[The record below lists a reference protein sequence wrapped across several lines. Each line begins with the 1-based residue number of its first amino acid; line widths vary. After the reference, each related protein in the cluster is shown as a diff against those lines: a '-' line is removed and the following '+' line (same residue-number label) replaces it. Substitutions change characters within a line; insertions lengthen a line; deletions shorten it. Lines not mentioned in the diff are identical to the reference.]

1 MASKKQSS
9 VLGQCSVNDTYMPT
23 IQQGGT
29 HSRSPTASQMSLN
42 YPKSNAPPPVPKV
55 QLILDNLFSRVDG
68 IDGLKGLGVVFAQE
82 DSEKPVFLIMR
93 EPTYEKQDYIVFH
106 MSRESKENESKL
118 GDETLDFFLNCGSA
132 GLGIL
137 AIGATQGSALI
148 VLGVT
153 TAASSLQCGNSI
165 GRVANEVFSPGS
177 NDVLDQQQWYKG
189 TKFVLDAVGFFDFAK
204 GVFTIFKSIPKLIV
218 AFKVVKGKAIIDPKN
233 FSVTIKTTASNR
245 AVKKA
250 VQSGDVPIP
259 IKDNILKKDN
269 IQNFSKQSASTRNS
283 QIESILSKNATELS
297 RDAIS
302 VGLGAKGAIEFFVE
316 KISVTN
322 LKP

>member
-1 MASKKQSS
+1 MA
-9 VLGQCSVNDTYMPT
+9 T

-55 QLILDNLFSRVDG
+55 QLMLDNLFSRVDG

-106 MSRESKENESKL
+106 MSRESKW
-118 GDETLDFFLNCGSA
+118 GGETLEFFLNCGSA

-137 AIGATQGSALI
+137 AIGATKGAALVI
-148 VLGVT
+148 LGVT

-165 GRVANEVFSPGS
+165 RRVANEVFSPES
-177 NDVLDQQQWYKG
+177 NDVLDQQQWYKD
-189 TKFVLDAVGFFDFAK
+189 TKFALDAVGFFDFAK
-204 GVFTIFKSIPKLIV
+204 GVFTIFKNIPKLIK
-218 AFKVVKGKAIIDPKN
+218 AFNVVKGKAIIDLKN
-233 FSVTIKTTASNR
+233 LSGTIKITASNS

-250 VQSGDVPIP
+250 VKRGDVPIP

-269 IQNFSKQSASTRNS
+269 IQNFLKQSASTRNS